1 MKNLPCII
9 NGVHY
14 KSGHEAAKI
23 LKIDYGTL
31 RYRMRS
37 PNFPE
42 YISKYHPKKVRC
54 SGNGSK
60 RYVPCS
66 IAGVQYKSITLASR
80 DLGLPQHE
88 IKRRLTSFDYPD
100 YVCDKHP
107 KKESSR
113 KRTSN
118 SPRYP
123 CTVNGVSYESE
134 SAAAEALGISTSGV
148 RLRLRSPNF
157 PEYVSK
163 YRPKKQITERG
174 AGYPCTINGI
184 DYETIKA
191 AADALGLIAVTVR
204 NRLLSP
210 KYPEYVSKHH
220 PKKNRND
227 IKTHGYPCTI
237 NGVDYESEWA
247 ASQALGINVKTRIIS
262 SNFPEYVSKHRPK
275 RKYRASVSCTV
286 AGVEYKTIGKASKDL
301 RISYNEMIRRFVS
314 LDYPDYVCDK
324 YPKKKRDFKY
334 KVKGKLYKTL
344 REAAKAE
351 GVSLEII
358 HYRLNV
364 SSYTDYQRL

>member
-14 KSGHEAAKI
+14 KSGHEAARI

-42 YISKYHPKKVRC
+42 YISKYHPKKVHR
-54 SGNGSK
+54 SRNNSK

-66 IAGVQYKSITLASR
+66 IAGVQYKSIKLASR
-80 DLGLPQHE
+80 DVGLPQHE

-123 CTVNGVSYESE
+123 CTIDGIDYESE

-174 AGYPCTINGI
+174 AGYPCTINGV

-210 KYPEYVSKHH
+210 KYPEYVSEHLQ
-220 PKKNRND
+220 KKD
-227 IKTHGYPCTI
+227 QIKTGGYPCTI
-237 NGVDYESEWA
+237 NGVDYESETA
-247 ASQALGINVKTRIIS
+247 ASKALGINVIPRIIS

-275 RKYRASVSCTV
+275 RKCRASVSCTV

-314 LDYPDYVCDK
+314 LDFPDYVCNK
-324 YPKKKRDFKY
+324 YPKEKRDFRY

-344 REAAKAE
+344 QEAAKGE
-351 GVSLEII
+351 GVSIYLISQRLE
-358 HYRLNV
+358 N
-364 SSYTDYQRL
+364 SSNPDYQRL